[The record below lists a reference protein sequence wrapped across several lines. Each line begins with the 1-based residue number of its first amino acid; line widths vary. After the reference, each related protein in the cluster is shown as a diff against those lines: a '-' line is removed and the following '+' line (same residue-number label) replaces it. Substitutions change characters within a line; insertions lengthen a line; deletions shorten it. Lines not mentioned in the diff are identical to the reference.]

1 MCLLGN
7 GMTASARERTPPGGS
22 AAAREMSPDS
32 AMTADELRRVNLKKV
47 EEEQMKERFTSSTH
61 EESARQSL
69 GGRAP
74 ARVPSDGEGAPPRS
88 VTSASP
94 AASLLTPSRT
104 SRESLLEEIRQE
116 RAIEEERLR
125 SAQSS
130 RAGGLSTSSRGGLP
144 LSQSGTRASR
154 DATVGVA
161 GVANTMLG
169 SSFSPLQPHPSQS
182 GSSSSTAPFQRTQ
195 QQQQQHAGGSIA
207 DEADLPPPPPTSAR
221 KLPGVAVG
229 HAQSSPAVGRNIF
242 FASEEAGTG
251 EGGRGSGVRDVAG
264 DGVAWQALPP
274 LNYGAGG
281 VAIPKELVPVIHAA
295 VEHSMAAVYTYMH
308 ERIHTNTN
316 VYGIT

>member
-1 MCLLGN
+1 
-7 GMTASARERTPPGGS
+7 MTAE
-22 AAAREMSPDS
+22 
-32 AMTADELRRVNLKKV
+32 ELRRVNLKKV
-47 EEEQMKERFTSSTH
+47 EEEKMKERFTSSTH

-94 AASLLTPSRT
+94 AAPLLTPSRT

-161 GVANTMLG
+161 GVANTVLG
-169 SSFSPLQPHPSQS
+169 SSFSPLQPHPSQA

-195 QQQQQHAGGSIA
+195 QQQQQHAGASVA

-221 KLPGVAVG
+221 KFPGGASSAVG

-242 FASEEAGTG
+242 FASEEAGAG
-251 EGGRGSGVRDVAG
+251 GGRGSGVRDVAG

-274 LNYGAGG
+274 LSSGAGG
-281 VAIPKELVPVIHAA
+281 VAMPKELVPVIHAA
-295 VEHSMAAVYTYMH
+295 VEHSMAAVYTY
-308 ERIHTNTN
+308 RTNAHTQTQ
-316 VYGIT
+316 TFM